1 MVAHALQDKEDGIRA
16 LAATSLGDLN
26 ARSAIPALR
35 KAMDDPSPVVS
46 FAAAQSLWKTGDR
59 SGRDLFHDVLT
70 GERKTKPG
78 LVQRHI
84 DQVKKDVH
92 DPPARALIGIN
103 EASSAFL
110 GPFSMGV
117 SVVEEYAKNTSA
129 PAEALC
135 AGLLSVDN
143 TPDTVE
149 QLALALAG
157 RNWAARA
164 AAAKALAR
172 MNRLEMIP
180 QLTEMMNA
188 DKDEP
193 ARLVAAGI
201 IRLKA
206 PLLPFPLHRWLPRR
220 RAETLDLPSWPPTAP

>member
-1 MVAHALQDKEDGIRA
+1 M
-16 LAATSLGDLN
+16 
-26 ARSAIPALR
+26 
-35 KAMDDPSPVVS
+35 
-46 FAAAQSLWKTGDR
+46 GDR
-59 SGRDLFHDVLT
+59 SGRDLFHDLLT
-70 GERKTKPG
+70 GKRKTKPG

-92 DPPARALIGIN
+92 DPQARALIGIN
-103 EASSAFL
+103 EASRAFL

-129 PAEALC
+129 PAEGLC
-135 AGLLSVDN
+135 AGLLSVNN

-157 RNWAARA
+157 RNWAVRA

-172 MNRLEMIP
+172 MNRVEMIP

-193 ARLVAAGI
+193 ARLVAAAAI
-201 IRLKA
+201 IRLKDHRRTAA
-206 PLLPFPLHRWLPRR
+206 PLP
-220 RAETLDLPSWPPTAP
+220 TPSVAPTEQGRKP